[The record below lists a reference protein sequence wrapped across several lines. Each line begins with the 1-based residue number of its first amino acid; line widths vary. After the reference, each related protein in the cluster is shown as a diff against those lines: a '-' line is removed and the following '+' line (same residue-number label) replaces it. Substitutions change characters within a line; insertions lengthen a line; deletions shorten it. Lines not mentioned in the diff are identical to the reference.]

1 MTPKS
6 KGQTLLENA
15 YKLATPQD
23 SKVYYNEFAETYDAE
38 YAHDLGW
45 EYPNAI
51 ANLYWEHAGPHHAP
65 IADIGCG
72 TGLVAQAMAIGPD
85 QIDGID
91 ISEEML
97 AISRRKALY
106 RRTIQAD
113 LMANLEPIKNA
124 YGAVVSA
131 GTFTSGH
138 VGPQALES
146 LLDIARPDALFI
158 IGVNKAF
165 YLEAD
170 FDPVIRDLET
180 RGAIAALK
188 LVEIPM
194 YNKAGHDHSSDKA
207 IALCF
212 RKKSVSE
219 RKANRM

>member
-1 MTPKS
+1 MTSKS

-23 SKVYYNEFAETYDAE
+23 NISYYNEFAETYDAE
-38 YAHDLGW
+38 FASALGW

-51 ANLYWEHAGPHHAP
+51 ANVYRDYASSNDLP

-72 TGLVAQAMAIGPD
+72 TGLVAEALGCNPS

-97 AISRRKALY
+97 ETARGKSLY
-106 RRTIQAD
+106 GRTILAD
-113 LMANLEPIKNA
+113 LMGDLAPIKND

-138 VGPQALES
+138 LGPEPLEH
-146 LLDIARPDALFI
+146 LLDIARPGALFV

-165 YLEAD
+165 YLEAG
-170 FDPVIRDLET
+170 FDPVIRGLEGISAITDLKV
-180 RGAIAALK
+180 I
-188 LVEIPM
+188 EIPM
-194 YNKAGHDHSSDKA
+194 YNKAGHDHSADTAYA
-207 IALCF
+207 ICY
-212 RKKSVSE
+212 RKQLAS
-219 RKANRM
+219 

>member
-1 MTPKS
+1 MTAKS

-23 SKVYYNEFAETYDAE
+23 NKVYYDEFAETYDDEFAR
-38 YAHDLGW
+38 ALGW

-51 ANLYWEHAGPHHAP
+51 ATLYRENADTDHVP

-72 TGLVAQAMAIGPD
+72 TGLVAEALAVSPE

-97 AISRRKALY
+97 AISRSKALY
-106 RRTIQAD
+106 RTTIQAD
-113 LMANLEPIKNA
+113 LMDDLGPIKNA

-138 VGPQALES
+138 LGPSALER
-146 LLDIARPDALFI
+146 LLDLARHNSLFI

-165 YLEAD
+165 YLDTD
-170 FDPVIRDLET
+170 FDPVIRGLEARGVITDLT
-180 RGAIAALK
+180 
-188 LVEIPM
+188 LVEVPM

-207 IALCF
+207 YALCY
-212 RKKSVSE
+212 RKQL
-219 RKANRM
+219 AD

>member
-1 MTPKS
+1 MTAKS

-23 SKVYYNEFAETYDAE
+23 NTAYYDEFAETYDAE
-38 YAHDLGW
+38 FAQALGW

-51 ANLYWEHAGPHHAP
+51 ATLYREYAGPHHVS

-72 TGLVAQAMAIGPD
+72 TGLVAQALAIGPD

-91 ISEEML
+91 ISQEML

-106 RRTIQAD
+106 RKTIQAD
-113 LMANLEPIKNA
+113 LMDDPGPIKNA

-165 YLEAD
+165 YLDAD
-170 FDPVIRDLET
+170 FDPVIRDLQT
-180 RGAIAALK
+180 RGAISDLT
-188 LVEIPM
+188 LIEIPM
-194 YNKAGHDHSSDKA
+194 YNITGHDHSSDRA
-207 IALCF
+207 YALCY
-212 RKKSVSE
+212 RKQLID
-219 RKANRM
+219 

>member
-1 MTPKS
+1 MTSKS

-23 SKVYYNEFAETYDAE
+23 NKVYYDEFAETYDSEFAR
-38 YAHDLGW
+38 ALGW

-51 ANLYWEHAGPHHAP
+51 ATVYREYADPDHLP

-72 TGLVAQAMAIGPD
+72 TGLVAEALEINPD

-97 AISRRKALY
+97 AISRKKSLY
-106 RRTIQAD
+106 RKTIQAD
-113 LMANLEPIKNA
+113 LMADLTPIKND

-138 VGPQALES
+138 LGPDPLRS
-146 LLDIARPDALFI
+146 LLDIARPGALFI

-165 YLEAD
+165 YLEAG
-170 FDPVIRDLET
+170 FETVIRDLEECGT
-180 RGAIAALK
+180 ITDLRMIE
-188 LVEIPM
+188 VPM
-194 YNKAGHDHSSDKA
+194 YNKVGHDHSSDTA
-207 IALCF
+207 FALSY
-212 RKKSVSE
+212 RKRLSG
-219 RKANRM
+219 